1 MFNFL
6 KLTSV
11 ILIFCAP
18 LMSNAQE
25 HKSQNQIDGPYVL
38 YRGDSI
44 VVKTTKSSSKDR
56 IKAYSYSISKND
68 KKNLTLDIKFSNDST
83 KNFKVQLRDEIENEI
98 SVWKQP
104 KKMFIISDVE
114 GEFDAFRDLL
124 LANKIINNKY
134 EWIFGKGHLVLC
146 GDLFDRGKD
155 VPATLWLLYK
165 LENDA
170 RKKGGYVHTILGN
183 HDIMNMAGDL
193 RYLEKKYL
201 KSAEAM
207 GVSYMDLYTE
217 NTELGRWLRSKNL
230 VEKIG
235 ENLCLHGGISVEI
248 AKLGLDVGQLN
259 KLARSYYGWKD
270 LKKTVSDD
278 TILKIYSGTVGLF
291 WYRGYFVEPLI
302 EENAVDDIL
311 RQFKANRIIVG
322 HTIVKSNI
330 SFYYHGK
337 VLGVDVNQH
346 KGDHQAVLYTDKKW
360 YKLDLTGN
368 RTSLSEK

>member
-6 KLTSV
+6 KLIFL
-11 ILIFCAP
+11 ILIFCSAM
-18 LMSNAQE
+18 MSNAQE
-25 HKSQNQIDGPYVL
+25 HKNRNQIDGPYVL
-38 YRGDSI
+38 YQGDSI
-44 VVKTTKSSSKDR
+44 VIKETTLSDKDK
-56 IKAYSYSISKND
+56 IKVYSYSIHKNE
-68 KKNLTLDIKFSNDST
+68 KEKLMLNIKFSNDST
-83 KNFKVQLRDEIENEI
+83 KNFNVQFRDEIVNETPI
-98 SVWKQP
+98 WKQP

-114 GEFDAFRDLL
+114 GEFDAFRNLL
-124 LANKIINNKY
+124 LANKVINKKY
-134 EWIFGKGHLVLC
+134 EWIFGDGHLVLC

-165 LENDA
+165 LEDDA
-170 RKKGGYVHTILGN
+170 RRKGGYVHTILGN

-201 KSAEAM
+201 RNAEAM
-207 GVSYMDLYTE
+207 GVSYMDLYTK

-230 VEKIG
+230 VEQIG

-248 AKLGLDVGQLN
+248 AKLGLDIEQLN
-259 KLARSYYGWKD
+259 KMARPYYGWKD
-270 LKKTVSDD
+270 LKKTVTND
-278 TILKIYSGTVGLF
+278 TILNIYSGTIGLF

-311 RQFKANRIIVG
+311 RQFKVKRIIVG

-330 SFYYHGK
+330 GFYYHGK

-346 KGDHQAVLYTDKKW
+346 KGDHRAVLYQNKKW
-360 YKLDLTGN
+360 YQLDLTGN
-368 RTSLSEK
+368 KTLLQ